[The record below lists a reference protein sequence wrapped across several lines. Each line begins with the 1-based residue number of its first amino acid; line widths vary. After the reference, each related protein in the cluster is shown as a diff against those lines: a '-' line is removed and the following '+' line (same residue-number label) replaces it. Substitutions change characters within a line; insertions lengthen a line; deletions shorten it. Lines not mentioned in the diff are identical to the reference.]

1 MDIMSTIFVVT
12 QSLVGNETLPNI
24 LDYIV
29 NGGIAVIVFVIWWF
43 TFRYMIRQHETI
55 ITNYEEL
62 VKETKR
68 EYQQLVKETK
78 DDHAAVIEK
87 FITVIRDQMKL
98 NNYVSGILQ
107 RLEGKLDQVLKDK

>member
-1 MDIMSTIFVVT
+1 MLNICMNAQAMAGSE
-12 QSLVGNETLPNI
+12 SLAGI

-62 VKETKR
+62 VKETKK

-78 DDHAAVIEK
+78 ADHAAVIEK
-87 FITVIRDQMKL
+87 FISVIRDQMEL

-107 RLEGKLDQVLKDK
+107 RFEGKLDQVLKNK